1 MNNQELV
8 EMLRPK
14 KKEIIKNEVK
24 NDGEK
29 KSVEV
34 KQVKGKGKKKVRR
47 QYEEIDIDL
56 KYK

>member
-1 MNNQELV
+1 
-8 EMLRPK
+8 MLRPK